1 MNRRR
6 PSRTFLRVFSAFCL
20 VFMMTLTTL
29 AIWSAVD
36 ERRGSEAEAEV
47 LDVEHRGG
55 RTFVTVQ
62 FSTSRGEVCE
72 ARFRAAVSAN
82 RSVTIG
88 ERIRVHYAKS
98 DPCARVREVGDR
110 SGWFIIV
117 IAVVLLIAFGIMAYV
132 TWRRPRPQLPL
143 RYAGMP

>member
-6 PSRTFLRVFSAFCL
+6 PSRSFLRVFSAFCL
-20 VFMMTLTTL
+20 VFVMTLTTL
-29 AIWSAVD
+29 AAWSALD
-36 ERRGSEAEAEV
+36 ERRGSEVEAEV
-47 LDVEHRGG
+47 LDVEHRGP

-72 ARFRAAVSAN
+72 ARFRVAVGAN

-88 ERIRVHYAKS
+88 KRIRVHHAKS

-110 SGWFIIV
+110 SGWFILL
-117 IAVVLLIAFGIMAYV
+117 IAVVLLIAFSIMAYV
-132 TWRRPRPQLPL
+132 AWRRPRPPLPL